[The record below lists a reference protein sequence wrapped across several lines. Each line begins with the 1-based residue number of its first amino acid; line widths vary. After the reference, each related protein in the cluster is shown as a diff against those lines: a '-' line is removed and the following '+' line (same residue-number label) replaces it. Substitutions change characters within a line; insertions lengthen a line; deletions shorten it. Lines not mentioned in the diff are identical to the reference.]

1 MGGVSHHRGGAF
13 DEHFW
18 TAHHHAGLAGS
29 SCDGGLLAFKQ
40 PFVFVDSCASGGGLG
55 GLGGG
60 DGLRLVQRLGLA
72 STTHHL
78 HVGHMDAAATP
89 RPPLAL
95 DGAMDA
101 GLRRG
106 GGLGSLGPDAGWV
119 LVEFCGCG
127 RFVCRWTQPNR
138 ANARPFTSP

>member
-1 MGGVSHHRGGAF
+1 M
-13 DEHFW
+13 
-18 TAHHHAGLAGS
+18 LAYQ
-29 SCDGGLLAFKQ
+29 Q
-40 PFVFVDSCASGGGLG
+40 PFVFVDSRASGGGLG

-60 DGLRLVQRLGLA
+60 DGLRIVQRLGLA

-78 HVGHMDAAATP
+78 HAVHVDATASP

-95 DGAMDA
+95 VGAMDA

-119 LVEFCGCG
+119 LAELCGCG
-127 RFVCRWTQPNR
+127 RVVCRWSQPNR
-138 ANARPFTSP
+138 ANARPLTPPSKLI